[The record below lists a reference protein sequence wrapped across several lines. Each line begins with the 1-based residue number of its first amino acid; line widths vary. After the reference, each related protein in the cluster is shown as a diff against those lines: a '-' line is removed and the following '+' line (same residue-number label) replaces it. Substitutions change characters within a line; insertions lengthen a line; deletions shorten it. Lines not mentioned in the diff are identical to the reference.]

1 MSVYV
6 IMSNYFDDGHFGI
19 YSTVKRARMVL
30 ERYFAEDENIIAF
43 EDCGSYDYLFTTADG
58 TKWRA
63 DICWAPLDAE
73 FESGMI
79 KEDE

>member
-1 MSVYV
+1 M
-6 IMSNYFDDGHFGI
+6 IMSNYFDDGFFGA

-43 EDCGSYDYLFTTADG
+43 EDCGNYDYLFTTADG

-63 DICWAPLDAE
+63 NIYWEILDAE